1 MTLLLFFADPSLA
14 SRCVT
19 YPNAPPTLVVRSTK
33 WQHPTMHRTA
43 DVVVQGECM
52 AFYEE
57 IHNGCIEKN
66 DTLLAEIDKAEK
78 E

>member
-19 YPNAPPTLVVRSTK
+19 YPKAPPTLGVRSA
-33 WQHPTMHRTA
+33 PLRRLTMHRTA
-43 DVVVQGECM
+43 DVVVEGECM

-57 IHNGCIEKN
+57 IHNCGGKPCP
-66 DTLLAEIDKAEK
+66 AEE
-78 E
+78 ER